1 MQKANSEMYVRKA
14 KAEKDCKNMSQ
25 RLRIQKAK
33 SNAERGGIVQRM
45 RMVCERETA
54 VAVADATVHMASDL
68 KKSMRGV
75 LVLQHTLDKSEVI
88 LFLGAKNSAKPS
100 PFLCVVCLNVS
111 FLFFYYLL
119 QVQNNVLI
127 QNLVHSALHINELE
141 NILKKVQ
148 A

>member
-1 MQKANSEMYVRKA
+1 MQKANSEIYVRTA

-25 RLRIQKAK
+25 RLKIQKAK

-75 LVLQHTLDKSEVI
+75 MVLKHMLDKSEVRLI
-88 LFLGAKNSAKPS
+88 LGGRKT
-100 PFLCVVCLNVS
+100 CE
-111 FLFFYYLL
+111 
-119 QVQNNVLI
+119 
-127 QNLVHSALHINELE
+127 ALAIF
-141 NILKKVQ
+141 V
-148 A
+148 

>member
-25 RLRIQKAK
+25 RLKIQKAK

-45 RMVCERETA
+45 RMVCERDTA

-75 LVLQHTLDKSEVI
+75 LVLKHTLDKSEVI
-88 LFLGAKNSAKPS
+88 LILYLDRTCEALAIFVCCVSS
-100 PFLCVVCLNVS
+100 CIFPFLLFS
-111 FLFFYYLL
+111 FVGAEQYSNSKPGTQHTSY
-119 QVQNNVLI
+119 
-127 QNLVHSALHINELE
+127 
-141 NILKKVQ
+141 
-148 A
+148 